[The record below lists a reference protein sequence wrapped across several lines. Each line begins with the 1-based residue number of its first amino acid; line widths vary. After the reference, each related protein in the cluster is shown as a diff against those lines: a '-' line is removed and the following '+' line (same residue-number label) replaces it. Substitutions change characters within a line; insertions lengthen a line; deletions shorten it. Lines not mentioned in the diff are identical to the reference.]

1 MSKFVFH
8 NEAVVDTQPQITMPM
23 SNGGEVEP
31 PKMFGGGNIGNFSIN
46 IDPERIAAYMANN
59 PVVAETVS
67 ESPATIVA
75 DTVSQAPPQ
84 RVTASP
90 TTEDIAAFN
99 YMYGPSA
106 SEAMGFLGSADAAEN
121 PTSYSYENISRG
133 FDQSEGMGPTYN
145 EADIARAIAARRAAE
160 ERAAEAEAA
169 RAAEAEAAAAR
180 AAEAEAEFARQLAN
194 AELSSQEIQELIA
207 GGMLNEEQVLTIIQN
222 YQLSEDQLAQLY
234 TQGLLTE
241 EQIREIIEGEVA
253 AQSDEEPSAQET
265 AAAAGLTQEQVQDLI
280 NEGRLTED
288 QVSDLISNQLGEYN
302 PNIDLSGYLT
312 TDDLSGYLTTDD
324 LSGYATQ
331 EQVQGLESLFQNYL
345 TPEQLQSYL
354 PQEGQYVTPEQLAE
368 ATANDYDA
376 VIQGLTDQLGQLE
389 TKYQD
394 VQSQYE
400 ADAVNQQIEDTKEE
414 LNNYFAAV
422 SPTGPRTGS
431 TSQFSSGTS
440 FLPGGSP
447 MASLIGSQREG
458 QGQDAFSS
466 YLKTF
471 TPSYSAY
478 DEPFTPEEYNER
490 NQPFTGGMYNN
501 PFTGG
506 MSYNPDKKNMG
517 GQVSNGIMDLTNFDT
532 NVQPFQNAFRPNV
545 PRN

>member
-1 MSKFVFH
+1 MKIKIFEPPLPLLDV
-8 NEAVVDTQPQITMPM
+8 EQM

-46 IDPERIAAYMANN
+46 VDPGRIAEYMANN
-59 PVVAETVS
+59 PVVA
-67 ESPATIVA
+67 
-75 DTVSQAPPQ
+75 DTVGQAPPQ
-84 RVTASP
+84 RVTAGPVTP
-90 TTEDIAAFN
+90 TTSQNQRSENPI
-99 YMYGPSA
+99 YIP
-106 SEAMGFLGSADAAEN
+106 SEAELAAIDAAEN
-121 PTSYSYENISRG
+121 PTSYNYDNASRNYNQ
-133 FDQSEGMGPTYN
+133 FDRGDYVRSQDP
-145 EADIARAIAARRAAE
+145 EAQRRA
-160 ERAAEAEAA
+160 AEAA
-169 RAAEAEAAAAR
+169 RAAAAERAREEAAAR
-180 AAEAEAEFARQLAN
+180 AAEAEAEAARVAAAEAEFARRISAG
-194 AELSSQEIQELIA
+194 ELSAQEIQDLIA
-207 GGMLNEEQVLTIIQN
+207 GGVLTEDQVLAIIQN

-241 EQIREIIEGEVA
+241 EQILALVEGEVA
-253 AQSDEEPSAQET
+253 DQVEESEASSDGIASA
-265 AAAAGLTQEQVQDLI
+265 
-280 NEGRLTED
+280 LTED
-288 QVSDLISNQLGEYN
+288 QINELIAQGLA
-302 PNIDLSGYLT
+302 DQDMTGYAT
-312 TDDLSGYLTTDD
+312 TDDI
-324 LSGYATQ
+324 A
-331 EQVQGLESLFQNYL
+331 GLENLFQNYL
-345 TPEQLQSYL
+345 TTDQL
-354 PQEGQYVTPEQLAE
+354 EGYVTADQLAE
-368 ATANDYDA
+368 ATDYDKT
-376 VIQGLTDQLGQLE
+376 IQALTEQLGALE

-394 VQSQYE
+394 VTSQYE
-400 ADAVNQQIEDTKEE
+400 ADAVNQQISDTKDE
-414 LNNYFAAV
+414 LNNYFAA
-422 SPTGPRTGS
+422 SAPTGPRTGS

-447 MASLIGSQREG
+447 MASLIEGQREG
-458 QGQDAFSS
+458 QGEDPFTS

>member
-1 MSKFVFH
+1 MKIKIFEPPLPSLDV
-8 NEAVVDTQPQITMPM
+8 EQM
-23 SNGGEVEP
+23 SNGGEVQP
-31 PKMFGGGNIGNFSIN
+31 AKMFGGGNIGNFSIN

-59 PVVAETVS
+59 PIVADTVS

-75 DTVSQAPPQ
+75 DTVSESPAA
-84 RVTASP
+84 TAAETVYP
-90 TTEDIAAFN
+90 VGDF
-99 YMYGPSA
+99 GPSA
-106 SEAMGFLGSADAAEN
+106 SEAMGFNVEQGAYGNDYAR
-121 PTSYSYENISRG
+121 Y
-133 FDQSEGMGPTYN
+133 DQSEGMGPTYN

-180 AAEAEAEFARQLAN
+180 AAAAEAEFARRLAN
-194 AELSSQEIQELIA
+194 AELSAEEIQDLIR
-207 GGMLNEEQVLTIIQN
+207 GGMLTEDQVLSIIQN

-241 EQIREIIEGEVA
+241 EQILALVEGEVA
-253 AQSDEEPSAQET
+253 AQSEEESSAQEN

-312 TDDLSGYLTTDD
+312 SDD

-345 TPEQLQSYL
+345 TPEQLESYL

-368 ATANDYDA
+368 ATAQDYDT
-376 VIQGLTDQLGQLE
+376 VIQDLTDQLGQLE

-400 ADAVNQQIEDTKEE
+400 ADAVNQQISDTKEE
-414 LNNYFAAV
+414 LNNYFSGMAP
-422 SPTGPRTGS
+422 SGPRTGS

-458 QGQDAFSS
+458 QGQDAFTS

-471 TPSYSAY
+471 TPSYSDY
-478 DEPFTPEEYNER
+478 NRPFSPEEYDER

-506 MSYNPDKKNMG
+506 MSYNPEKRSMG

>member
-1 MSKFVFH
+1 MKIKIFEPPLPSLDV
-8 NEAVVDTQPQITMPM
+8 EQM

-31 PKMFGGGNIGNFSIN
+31 AKMFGGGNIGNFSIN

-253 AQSDEEPSAQET
+253 AQSDEEPSTQEP

-302 PNIDLSGYLT
+302 PNI
-312 TDDLSGYLTTDD
+312 DLSGYLTTDD

-422 SPTGPRTGS
+422 SPSGPRTGS

-447 MASLIGSQREG
+447 MGSLIGSQREG
-458 QGQDAFSS
+458 QGQDAFTS

-471 TPSYSAY
+471 TPSYGDYNRPFSPEKY
-478 DEPFTPEEYNER
+478 DER

-506 MSYNPDKKNMG
+506 MSYNPEKRSMG

>member
-1 MSKFVFH
+1 
-8 NEAVVDTQPQITMPM
+8 
-23 SNGGEVEP
+23 
-31 PKMFGGGNIGNFSIN
+31 
-46 IDPERIAAYMANN
+46 
-59 PVVAETVS
+59 
-67 ESPATIVA
+67 
-75 DTVSQAPPQ
+75 
-84 RVTASP
+84 
-90 TTEDIAAFN
+90 
-99 YMYGPSA
+99 
-106 SEAMGFLGSADAAEN
+106 
-121 PTSYSYENISRG
+121 
-133 FDQSEGMGPTYN
+133 MGPTYN

-180 AAEAEAEFARQLAN
+180 VAAAEEEFARRLAN
-194 AELSSQEIQELIA
+194 AELSAEEIQDLIT
-207 GGMLNEEQVLTIIQN
+207 GGVLTEDQVLAIIQN

-241 EQIREIIEGEVA
+241 EQILALVEGEVA
-253 AQSDEEPSAQET
+253 AQSEEEPSAQET

-288 QVSDLISNQLGEYN
+288 HVSDLISNQLGEYD

-312 TDDLSGYLTTDD
+312 SDD

-368 ATANDYDA
+368 ATTNDYDS
-376 VIQGLTDQLGQLE
+376 VIQGLTDQLGALE

-394 VQSQYE
+394 VTSQYE
-400 ADAVNQQIEDTKEE
+400 ADAVNQQISDTKDE
-414 LNNYFAAV
+414 LNNYFAA
-422 SPTGPRTGS
+422 SAPSGPRTGS

-447 MASLIGSQREG
+447 MASLIEGQREG
-458 QGQDAFSS
+458 QGQDPFTS

-478 DEPFTPEEYNER
+478 DEPFTAEEYNER
-490 NQPFTGGMYNN
+490 NQPFTGGMYSN